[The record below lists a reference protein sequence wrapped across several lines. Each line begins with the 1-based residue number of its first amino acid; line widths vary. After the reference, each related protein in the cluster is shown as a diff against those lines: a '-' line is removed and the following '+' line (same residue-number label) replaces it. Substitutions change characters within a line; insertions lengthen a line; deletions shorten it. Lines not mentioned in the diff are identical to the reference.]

1 VQQIAELQAKLAILE
16 QQLYNPTDIINPLV
30 PLIVELLQQKSK
42 DMPVVTLEA
51 LLPIIDEAIRQRSI
65 QAPEKMSMAIADV
78 LPGAIMQKILDSP
91 EAIAK
96 AIAPEIGTALQE
108 QIRLDQDALSR
119 TLGPEMGKAIKV
131 QIRHEEAAMVD
142 ALYPV
147 IGSTI
152 SKYMA
157 EVVSSIN
164 ERVETALSPAGILR
178 KIRAR
183 IQGISEAELILRES
197 VQFTVQGIFLIQ
209 KASGLVIQEVQ
220 PATEHFLESS
230 MLAGMLTAIRSFVND
245 CITKPGRVSELH
257 EIDYDDSKIMLEVA
271 GYCYLAVIVKG
282 QPSKPFIENIRHTLG
297 QIILSHG
304 EAIAD
309 YDGDPTSVPST
320 IKPEL
325 EKLTESK
332 AKQRTA
338 GPPVALLLLLLAI
351 LGTWGFFAYRSWATG
366 QLQAKVLADL
376 DASPELSVYRLNA
389 EVEGKTLTLAGKLPN
404 ASLRDR
410 AAAIARAAAPNL
422 NLNNQILAVNVPA
435 DPVLSAAEVRRL
447 VQVINQRP
455 GVAVASRYQNGTVI
469 VQGAVPNLAE
479 AQQLTQALQRV
490 PGVETVISTVQK
502 QNILATRFYFGSN
515 SSQIA
520 SSQAT
525 PQLQAL
531 GEFLAQNP
539 DLHLRMI
546 GYSDEQGETTRNQT
560 LAIARALEVKKALV
574 TVGQVD
580 HQRLHTSSGINRPPG
595 VVPEQPLW
603 LSRCVRLEVF
613 MPPVPP

>member
-1 VQQIAELQAKLAILE
+1 
-16 QQLYNPTDIINPLV
+16 
-30 PLIVELLQQKSK
+30 
-42 DMPVVTLEA
+42 MA
-51 LLPIIDEAIRQRSI
+51 LSDA
-65 QAPEKMSMAIADV
+65 
-78 LPGAIMQKILDSP
+78 LPGAIVQKILDSP

-108 QIRLDQDALSR
+108 QIRLDQDALSKA
-119 TLGPEMGKAIKV
+119 LGPEMGKAIKV

-164 ERVETALSPAGILR
+164 ERVETALSPAGVLR

-197 VQFTVQGIFLIQ
+197 TQFTVQGIFLIQ

-245 CITKPGRVSELH
+245 CIAQPGKVSELH
-257 EIDYDDSKIMLEVA
+257 EIDYDDSKIILEVA

-282 QPSKPFIENIRHTLG
+282 QPSKPFIENVRHTLG
-297 QIILSHG
+297 QIILNHDQ
-304 EAIAD
+304 AIAD
-309 YDGDPTSVPST
+309 YDGDPASVPT
-320 IKPEL
+320 IIQSEL

-332 AKQRTA
+332 AKQRRAA
-338 GPPVALLLLLLAI
+338 GPPVALLLILLAI
-351 LGTWGFFAYRSWATG
+351 LGLWGFFAYRSWVAG
-366 QLQAKVLADL
+366 QQQAKVLAAL
-376 DASPELSVYRLNA
+376 DATPELSVYRLNA
-389 EVEGKTLTLAGKLPN
+389 KVEGKTLTLAGKLPN
-404 ASLRDR
+404 AALRDR
-410 AAAIARAAAPNL
+410 AATIARAAAPRF

-435 DPVLSAAEVRRL
+435 DPVLAAAEVRRL
-447 VQVINQRP
+447 VQLVNQRP
-455 GVAVASRYQNGTVI
+455 GIAVASRYQNGTVI

-490 PGVETVISTVQK
+490 PGVESVISTVQK
-502 QNILATRFYFGSN
+502 HNILAIRFYFDSN

-520 SSQAT
+520 SPQA
-525 PQLQAL
+525 PQQLQAL

-539 DLHLRMI
+539 DLQLRII
-546 GYSDEQGETTRNQT
+546 GYSDEQGELTRNQT
-560 LAIARALEVKKALV
+560 LAIARALAVKKALV
-574 TVGQVD
+574 TETQIN
-580 HQRLHTSSGINRPPG
+580 HQRLHTSSGIGRPPG
-595 VVPEQPLW
+595 VTLGHPLQ
-603 LSRCVRLEVF
+603 LSRCVRFEVF
-613 MPPVPP
+613 IPPVPPQ